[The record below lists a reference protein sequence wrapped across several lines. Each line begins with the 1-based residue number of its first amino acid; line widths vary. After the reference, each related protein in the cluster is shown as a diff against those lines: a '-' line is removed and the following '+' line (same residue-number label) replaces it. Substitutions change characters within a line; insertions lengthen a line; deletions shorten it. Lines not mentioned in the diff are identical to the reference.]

1 MRQLIKIGTK
11 QIPDTELQRINIPT
25 GLLWGRYDRM
35 IPLRLAE
42 AASSKF
48 GWPLHI
54 INDAGHVPHI
64 EQPEAFLRALRTA
77 LGTS

>member
-42 AASSKF
+42 TASSKLS
-48 GWPLHI
+48 WPLHVI
-54 INDAGHVPHI
+54 EDAGHVPHI
-64 EQPEAFLRALRTA
+64 EQPEAFLRAIDGKL
-77 LGTS
+77 